1 MKNTIGVC
9 RLCGKTGKLSYE
21 HTPPAK
27 AFNDQRVLEMNVKG
41 LLFGKTPLST
51 ILKDPKGKTNQR
63 GAGGYTLCEKCN
75 SITGSWYGNQY
86 VEFVKQAMPYASKV
100 PLGMGGVLNFGIAP
114 LNVLKQFATMF
125 LSANS
130 PRFTKI
136 HTELVRFVQNK
147 EQSDLP
153 RRYKFLLALRYD
165 GGPTFSRQSGIT
177 GRIDF
182 EKQRTYIYSEI
193 AYPPFVAVLAVNSP
207 SPDSRLL
214 DISWFRHHKLD
225 QKVDV
230 NLRLFSLPIVSYLPG
245 DYRSEDEVR
254 KI

>member
-1 MKNTIGVC
+1 VKNTNGVC

-27 AFNDQRVLEMNVKG
+27 AFNNQRVLEMNVKG

-51 ILKDPKGKTNQR
+51 LLKDPKGETNQR
-63 GAGGYTLCEKCN
+63 GAGGFTLCEQCN
-75 SITGSWYGNQY
+75 TTTGSWYGAQY
-86 VEFVKQAMPYASKV
+86 VEFVKQAMPYTSKV
-100 PLGMGGVLNFGIAP
+100 PLGMGGALNFKIAP

-130 PRFTKI
+130 PRFNKI
-136 HTELVRFVQNK
+136 HTELVRFVQNS
-147 EQSDLP
+147 EENYLP

-165 GGPTFSRQSGIT
+165 GGPTISRQSGVT

-182 EKQRTYIYSEI
+182 DKQRTYVYSEI
-193 AYPPFVAVLAVNSP
+193 AYPPFVAVLTINSP
-207 SPDSRLL
+207 NPDSRLL
-214 DISWFRHHKLD
+214 DISWFRHHRFD
-225 QKVDV
+225 QRVDV

-245 DYRSEDEVR
+245 DYRPEDEIV
-254 KI
+254 KT